1 MTTTKWKDIAEIIAL
16 LAVVASLLV
25 VAIELRQTQVALQ
38 AQAYQSR
45 AFQEFDVSLHLAD
58 RPELSALLT
67 RSMDKDFDVRS
78 LSTVERTQ
86 LENLYYALRADVD
99 NEHYQYQNGLLDR
112 SFFETTTVEGI
123 KRWAPVWR
131 ELGITET
138 RPEFRALVDE
148 LISNPPKPDS
158 AADSTN

>member
-1 MTTTKWKDIAEIIAL
+1 MTTTKWKDNAEIIAL

-25 VAIELRQTQVALQ
+25 VAMEVRQTQVALQ

-45 AFQEFDVSLHLAD
+45 SFQAFDFDLYLAD

-86 LENLYYALRADVD
+86 LENLYAALRSDFD
-99 NEHYQYQNGLLDR
+99 NEHYQYQNGLLDPG
-112 SFFETTTVEGI
+112 FFESTTVGGI
-123 KRWAPVWR
+123 KRLAPLWR

-148 LISNPPKPDS
+148 LISNPPKPDT